1 MIKFKNNK
9 FIKYDSKI
17 EKINEYIITNDEL
30 NNNNI
35 NNYKNNYIICDN
47 NNIYYCIK
55 YYKIVMLQYEL
66 I

>member
-9 FIKYDSKI
+9 FIKYDSKV
-17 EKINEYIITNDEL
+17 EKINEYIITNEEL
-30 NNNNI
+30 NNNII
-35 NNYKNNYIICDN
+35 NNYKQNIIICNN
-47 NNIYYCIK
+47 NNIYDCIK